1 MSEEL
6 KDQETPDIEPEVDDE
21 EELELSHTDKL
32 VGVFTE
38 PAATFAK
45 ISQSEPKVKDWLIP
59 LIILVIVV
67 AATNIIFLS
76 NPEIKYQA
84 QEKQRE
90 AIQKMVD
97 DGTLTQEQAD
107 QRMSFIENS
116 GSGMAMISAVSTVIF
131 IIIFFFII
139 VGVFF
144 LLVKFGLKG
153 EGGYSTAMVAY
164 GLPMYIS
171 ILGTIIMVIIG
182 MSMNKLLTG
191 LNLAVL
197 MDMKPGDSL
206 VALLLSK
213 VEPFSIWFY
222 AVISIGFA
230 KMFKSE
236 NTGKYFALVF
246 GLWIGFSI
254 IIYFLAQA
262 VPFFQNFL
270 Q

>member
-6 KDQETPDIEPEVDDE
+6 KDQETPDIEPEVDDD

-38 PAATFAK
+38 PAATFSKMAEA
-45 ISQSEPKVKDWLIP
+45 EPKVKDWLIP
-59 LIILVIVV
+59 LLILIVVV
-67 AATNIIFLS
+67 AATNFIFLS

-84 QEKQRE
+84 QEKQRAALE
-90 AIQKMVD
+90 KMVD
-97 DGTLTQEQAD
+97 NGTLTQEQAD
-107 QRMSFIENS
+107 QQMSFLESRGDVVAIT
-116 GSGMAMISAVSTVIF
+116 SAVSTVIF
-131 IIIFFFII
+131 FLIFFFII

-144 LLVKFGLKG
+144 LLVRFGLKG

-182 MSMNKLLTG
+182 MAMNKLLTG
-191 LNLAVL
+191 LNLAVFL
-197 MDMKPGDSL
+197 DMKPSDSL
-206 VALLLSK
+206 GALLLSK
-213 VEPFSIWFY
+213 IEPFSIWFY

-230 KMFKSE
+230 KMFKSDS
-236 NTGKYFALVF
+236 TGKYFALVF

-254 IIYFLAQA
+254 VIYFLAQA

-270 Q
+270 